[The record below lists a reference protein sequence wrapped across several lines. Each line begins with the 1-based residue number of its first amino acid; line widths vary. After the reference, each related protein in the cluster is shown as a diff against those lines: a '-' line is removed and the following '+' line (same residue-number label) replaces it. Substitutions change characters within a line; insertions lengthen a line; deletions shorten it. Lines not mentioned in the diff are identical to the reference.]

1 MKFEILKRSHLKRNI
16 MIGILIVAVISA
28 VVLNFTKAKYK
39 ATQSI
44 PLVSGTINYS
54 LADLNI
60 VAIKVDGKEVE
71 TIPEGNYE
79 LTGESYCTVNGE
91 KDESMKLS
99 YDSTTRGL
107 SVTPMTAKGTKCY
120 LYFDEQ
126 ILAKDIILANS
137 KINEETPDF
146 NGVATTD
153 EGLYKTQD
161 DRGYSYYFRGAVTN
175 NWVKFAGYY
184 WRIVRIN
191 GDGSIRVIYNGI
203 STETTGDSTMINSSQ
218 AFNSS
223 RDRSEYVGY
232 MYTEGEQ
239 HGNTTN
245 SPIKDILDTWYTT
258 NIANKEYETQ
268 ISKEAEFC
276 GDRELTSGYSW
287 NIQTQHII
295 IQDMKD

>member
-1 MKFEILKRSHLKRNI
+1 MGMTKR
-16 MIGILIVAVISA
+16 
-28 VVLNFTKAKYK
+28 
-39 ATQSI
+39 
-44 PLVSGTINYS
+44 
-54 LADLNI
+54 
-60 VAIKVDGKEVE
+60 
-71 TIPEGNYE
+71 
-79 LTGESYCTVNGE
+79 
-91 KDESMKLS
+91 
-99 YDSTTRGL
+99 
-107 SVTPMTAKGTKCY
+107 GTKCY

-153 EGLYKTQD
+153 EGVYKTQD

-268 ISKEAEFC
+268 ISKEAGFC